1 MDRISV
7 IIPVYNN
14 KKYLRQCL
22 TSIKEQT
29 YIDLEIICVDDGS
42 TDGAQDIVDEYA
54 ADDSRFVVIHEIN
67 QGESHAR
74 NVGLSVANG
83 DYIAFVDCDDW
94 IERDMYETLLSATKE
109 TSAQMSVAGWFKD
122 DATHSEP
129 IENKQSV
136 KEGIFYRD
144 DLLRYIYIRDEY
156 RAFAYMWD
164 KLYKRELLERPDGSN
179 IRFDESLPL
188 GGDVLFLAEI
198 ALNTKTAVYTHK
210 SLYHYR
216 QQEVSGCHTGDLDR
230 LRSWIRSYEMV
241 IELYEKNQIDEEILG
256 YIKRFLAYHSSN
268 AAEEAIKQG
277 NDARKTEFQ
286 AFMKKYYAE
295 YLKLN
300 SNHPDRIERYEK
312 ILSA

>member
-1 MDRISV
+1 MISV
-7 IIPVYNN
+7 IVPVYNN
-14 KKYLRQCL
+14 AQYLRQCL

-29 YIDLEIICVDDGS
+29 YADLEIICVDDGS

-54 ADDSRFVVIHEIN
+54 ATDSRFVVIHEVN
-67 QGESHAR
+67 QG
-74 NVGLSVANG
+74 
-83 DYIAFVDCDDW
+83 DDW

-300 SNHPDRIERYEK
+300 INHPDRIERYEK

>member
-1 MDRISV
+1 MDKISV

-14 KKYLRQCL
+14 REYLKKCL
-22 TSIKEQT
+22 DSVKGQT
-29 YIDLEIICVDDGS
+29 YRELEIICVDDGS
-42 TDGAQDIVDEYA
+42 TDGAQDIVEEYA
-54 ADDSRFVVIHEIN
+54 SGDDRFIVTHEVN

-74 NVGLSVANG
+74 NVGLAMASG

-94 IERDMYETLLSATKE
+94 IEPDMYGTLLSAVKGKSVQL
-109 TSAQMSVAGWFKD
+109 SAAGWFKD
-122 DATHSEP
+122 NVTHSES
-129 IENKQSV
+129 IQNKQPV
-136 KEGIFYRD
+136 KPGVFCRN

-156 RAFAYMWD
+156 KAFAYMWD
-164 KLYKRELLERPDGSN
+164 KLYKKELFERPDGGF

-198 ALNTKTAVYTHK
+198 ALNTQTAVYTDK

-216 QQEVSGCHTGDLDR
+216 QQEVSGCHTRDLDR

-241 IELYEKNQIDEEILG
+241 IELYEKNHIDEEILG

-268 AAEEAIKQG
+268 AAEEAINQG
-277 NDARKTEFQ
+277 NNDKKTEFQ
-286 AFMKKYYAE
+286 AFMTKYHDE
-295 YLKLN
+295 YLELN
-300 SNHPDRIERYEK
+300 REHPDRIERYKK